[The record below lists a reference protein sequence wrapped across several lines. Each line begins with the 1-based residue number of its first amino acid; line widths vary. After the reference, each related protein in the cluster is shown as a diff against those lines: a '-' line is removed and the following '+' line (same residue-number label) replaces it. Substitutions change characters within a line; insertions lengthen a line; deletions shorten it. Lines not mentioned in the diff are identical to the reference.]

1 MTDQERVILMDN
13 VKLKDVRSHYK
24 KTHFT
29 KNMRFVIGGKL
40 PIERRQQI
48 IEIIESMTI
57 AEGKKRL
64 QLPKEKPVKIK
75 KPVLIENETVKNLY
89 FYVDTFMR
97 RAITDS
103 ESRAL
108 SILNTILMATDY
120 SRIFGL
126 AREKGILYDM
136 SSGFYRF
143 NGNSNWYIGF
153 QISPDNILELLDI
166 IVREIKRVFEGKIS
180 DKDIKA
186 AKQYSL
192 GGFQRSGQTVGSI
205 VGFYS
210 NNYFSEEKVYD
221 YYKYPDE
228 IDAVEKK
235 QIIGVTKDLFS
246 QNIWG
251 IGGLGAAND
260 ELMAKIHDK
269 LAVLWK

>member
-1 MTDQERVILMDN
+1 
-13 VKLKDVRSHYK
+13 
-24 KTHFT
+24 
-29 KNMRFVIGGKL
+29 
-40 PIERRQQI
+40 
-48 IEIIESMTI
+48 
-57 AEGKKRL
+57 
-64 QLPKEKPVKIK
+64 
-75 KPVLIENETVKNLY
+75 
-89 FYVDTFMR
+89 MR

-192 GGFQRSGQTVGSI
+192 GGFQRSGQTVGNI

-221 YYKYPDE
+221 YYKYPKE

-235 QIIGVTKDLFS
+235 QIISVTRDLFS

-251 IGGLGAAND
+251 IGGLGAADN
-260 ELMAKIHDK
+260 ELMEKIHDK
-269 LAVLWK
+269 LAILWK